1 MYIARVYN
9 IMIAAPSDIKDEIQI
24 AKNVINGWNVINSEL
39 HRRVLLP
46 LHWSDNAYPEAGK
59 HPQKFL
65 DDTLVKKSDL
75 LICIFG
81 SRLGSPTDTHKSG
94 SIEEIEEHLKAGKG
108 VMIFF
113 KETGKTPHTDQEI
126 QQMQKLL
133 DYKKSIQDKVLWFDY
148 PDKNSFESVI
158 RKKLELYVNDNWLNS
173 NKEEK
178 SVAEEGETLS
188 LNKTEITIPCGSSGY
203 VDIIGVKPDMCDL
216 NIQDSFMGY
225 ATKED
230 SRIKIDGRKVGET
243 ILIVSYKNLKA
254 ECTIKITPMS
264 MFCGNPILDFGK
276 DKESFI
282 VGLPYNQEDGNKIRC
297 REKQGSF
304 YIDHYYIFQ
313 ENKLIFVA
321 SLISSVSSVSYEDSI
336 RFFTKALNCMD
347 ERYARINNDTKIL
360 WFQHKDDFYITSV
373 DLRDQG
379 EWLFCYAPT
388 KEIMDQKLQSLR

>member
-1 MYIARVYN
+1 
-9 IMIAAPSDIKDEIQI
+9 MIGSPSDIKDEIQI
-24 AKNVINGWNVINSEL
+24 SKDVINRWNTINSEKNKC
-39 HRRVLLP
+39 VLLP
-46 LHWSDNAYPEAGK
+46 LHWSDNAYPVAGQ
-59 HPQKFL
+59 HPQKSI
-65 DDTLVKKSDL
+65 DKILVEKSDL

-94 SIEEIEEHLKAGKG
+94 SIEEIEEHIKAGKD

-113 KETGKTPHTDQEI
+113 KGKGKTPNTNQEI

-133 DYKKSIQDKVLWFDY
+133 DYKNSIKDKVLLYDY
-148 PDKNSFESVI
+148 GDENNFESVI
-158 RKKLELYVNDNWLNS
+158 REKLELYVNDNWLNS

-178 SVAEEGETLS
+178 SVAEEGEILS
-188 LNKTEITIPCGSSGY
+188 LNRTEITILCGSFGY

-216 NIQDSFMGY
+216 NIQDNFIGN

-243 ILIVSYKNLKA
+243 TLIVSYKNLKA
-254 ECTIKITPMS
+254 ECIIKITPMS

-276 DKESFI
+276 DKDYINEKCKNLPRKQEGES
-282 VGLPYNQEDGNKIRC
+282 V
-297 REKQGSF
+297 
-304 YIDHYYIFQ
+304 IDYEERIGHFQIIHQYIFQ

-321 SLISSVSSVSYEDSI
+321 SQICSISQEDSI
-336 RFFTKALNCMD
+336 NFFYNALNCMN
-347 ERYARINNDTKIL
+347 ERYAQIRNHDTKIL

-373 DLRDQG
+373 DLGNRG

-388 KEIMDQKLQSLR
+388 KEIMDQKLKSLR

>member
-1 MYIARVYN
+1 
-9 IMIAAPSDIKDEIQI
+9 
-24 AKNVINGWNVINSEL
+24 
-39 HRRVLLP
+39 VLLP

-94 SIEEIEEHLKAGKG
+94 SIEEIEEHLKAGKD

-113 KETGKTPHTDQEI
+113 KETGNMPKTNQEM
-126 QQMQKLL
+126 QQMQELVH
-133 DYKKSIQDKVLWFDY
+133 YKKSIQNKALWYDY
-148 PDKNSFESVI
+148 PDENSFESVI
-158 RKKLELYVNDNWLNS
+158 REKLELYVNNNWLS
-173 NKEEK
+173 LNKEEK

-203 VDIIGVKPDMCDL
+203 VDIIGVKSDMCDL
-216 NIQDSFMGY
+216 NIQDSFIGY

-230 SRIKIDGRKVGET
+230 SRIRIDGRKVGET

-276 DKESFI
+276 DMDYINEKCKNLPHKQESEN
-282 VGLPYNQEDGNKIRC
+282 V
-297 REKQGSF
+297 
-304 YIDHYYIFQ
+304 IDYEERIGHFQIIHEYIFQ

-321 SLISSVSSVSYEDSI
+321 SQICSISQEDSI
-336 RFFTKALNCMD
+336 NFFYNALNCMN
-347 ERYARINNDTKIL
+347 ERYAQIRNHDTKIL

-373 DLRDQG
+373 DLGNRG

-388 KEIMDQKLQSLR
+388 KEIMDQKLESLR